1 MRWTLATAGLALFA
15 VGTIALVRTGQAQ
28 NSPYLPLATPTRS
41 GSSQADAH
49 PAGKRQP
56 SPEEMKIELAWM
68 ADPATFPCRLGAYRV
83 VRSVIIRG
91 PVPTEGVRARAIEIA
106 AEQSGLPVV
115 DELRINSNMPMRAGG
130 VPVDAVLR
138 DAAETLRQALG
149 DKANPL
155 ELTAAADGQVVVTG
169 SLNSPADRLTVS
181 RCLWAV
187 HGCTSVKNKVT
198 VNGEAECQPLATN
211 SNAPKVTQAK
221 TTDPIS
227 KTPVDSKAAA
237 KPGPAVPK
245 AAPIPEKKLASTATD
260 ASVPALPKVAPIPEK
275 KTASAQIAP
284 DASVPTF
291 PKAAPIPEKK
301 TAPTL
306 TATDAAVSKT
316 AKEAKRD
323 PIAVPP
329 AVLPP
334 VEGTHPARA
343 LDQPSAATKPV
354 STGAKTMVLPPP
366 ESRPHVAPLSE
377 SADPAAPD
385 HKVLTLPQRTHPSV
399 APLSESGN
407 PPTRD
412 RKEAT
417 LPERKSAPPIN
428 DKDKPRP
435 SGGVPILAESR
446 TAKSKPLANGNGVA
460 NIEPRPT
467 DKTSEK
473 VEPVGH
479 KPVPA
484 TPLARPAAP
493 AEAPY
498 VAPGVISYED
508 GPASPASAPRAAS
521 FTDHLRE
528 RIVGICGDAGKNVE
542 IQTKGEKR
550 LMIRVQCATREEGE
564 GLSRR
569 ILQMRELAPYEVSL
583 EIKVAP

>member
-28 NSPYLPLATPTRS
+28 NSPYMPLETPTRS
-41 GSSQADAH
+41 GSSQTGVH
-49 PAGKRQP
+49 PAGKLEP
-56 SPEEMKIELAWM
+56 SSEETKIELAWM

-83 VRSVIIRG
+83 GRSVIIRG
-91 PVPTEGVRARAIEIA
+91 FVPAEGVRARAIKIA
-106 AEQSGLPVV
+106 DEQSGLAVV
-115 DELRINSNMPMRAGG
+115 DELRINSKMPMRAGG
-130 VPVDAVLR
+130 VPVDDVLR

-149 DKANPL
+149 DKASPL
-155 ELTAAADGQVVVTG
+155 DLTATVHGEVVVTG
-169 SLNSPADRLTVS
+169 LLDSPADRLTVS

-187 HGCTSVKNKVT
+187 HGCTSVSNKVT
-198 VNGEAECQPLATN
+198 VKGEAECQSLATN
-211 SNAPKVTQAK
+211 SNARKVTQAK
-221 TTDPIS
+221 TTDLKS
-227 KTPVDSKAAA
+227 KTPADAKADT
-237 KPGPAVPK
+237 KPVPAVPK
-245 AAPIPEKKLASTATD
+245 AAPIPEKKSALTATD
-260 ASVPALPKVAPIPEK
+260 ASVPAL
-275 KTASAQIAP
+275 
-284 DASVPTF
+284 

-301 TAPTL
+301 TAPALTAADASVPALPKAVPIPEKIAPTL
-306 TATDAAVSKT
+306 TATDASVSKT

-323 PIAVPP
+323 PIV
-329 AVLPP
+329 VLPPVLP
-334 VEGTHPARA
+334 VEGTHPARV

-366 ESRPHVAPLSE
+366 ESRLHVAPLSE

-407 PPTRD
+407 PPTPD
-412 RKEAT
+412 RIEPT
-417 LPERKSAPPIN
+417 LPERKSVPAVN

-435 SGGVPILAESR
+435 SGGVPVLVESH
-446 TAKSKPLANGNGVA
+446 TSKTKPHANGDGLTI
-460 NIEPRPT
+460 IEPRPSE
-467 DKTSEK
+467 KTSEK

-479 KPVPA
+479 KLVPA

-508 GPASPASAPRAAS
+508 GPASPASAPRAGS

-528 RIVGICGDAGKNVE
+528 RINAICGDGGKNVE

-564 GLSRR
+564 GLSRH